1 MMSSSST
8 TTDADRIDPIHPG
21 EVLVEDVIKGS
32 ASRRTGAPS
41 PFGAPPRRI
50 DETSMGQAHLGG
62 YRSAARQ
69 VCRHNGAV
77 LA

>member
-1 MMSSSST
+1 M
-8 TTDADRIDPIHPG
+8 A
-21 EVLVEDVIKGS
+21 DVIKG
-32 ASRRTGAPS
+32 
-41 PFGAPPRRI
+41 FGITQHRVAVAIGVPPRRI

>member
-1 MMSSSST
+1 MT
-8 TTDADRIDPIHPG
+8 TTTTAEGVDRIEPIHPG